1 MGFVMCFCRDIRR
14 GKGFEELYEPR
25 TPISP
30 VFKFSF
36 AMQPEAAEQMNV
48 VAEQANDKIRKTCR
62 ETWVTI
68 EGYLT
73 EWGSNVETCVREHGG
88 DATWSQDELI

>member
-1 MGFVMCFCRDIRR
+1 MTSDG
-14 GKGFEELYEPR
+14 ELHEPR

-36 AMQPEAAEQMNV
+36 AKQPEAAEQMNV
-48 VAEQANDKIRKTCR
+48 VTEQANDKIRKTCR

>member
-1 MGFVMCFCRDIRR
+1 MTSDGV
-14 GKGFEELYEPR
+14 KGFEELYEPR

-73 EWGSNVETCVREHGG
+73 EWGSNVETCVREHGDG
-88 DATWSQDELI
+88 ATWSQDELI